1 MNITTLKPKK
11 QRLPNMNRL
20 VLTRMAEAANTLQEL
35 NRLGIE
41 VLSLDI
47 NRVKP
52 VFLVAVSAA
61 PRALGGAC
69 YMRKCERG
77 QQLFRR
83 QVMIGNCRV
92 EWDENVFH

>member
-1 MNITTLKPKK
+1 MSNLTNQIKK
-11 QRLPNMNRL
+11 QRQPRMNRL
-20 VLTRMAEAANTLQEL
+20 VLTRMAEAADTLREL
-35 NRLGIE
+35 NRRGIE
-41 VLSLDI
+41 VLELDV

-61 PRALGGAC
+61 TRALGGAC